1 MHGLEQHA
9 VGIAVHDAFDR
20 AMGAVADGIGHL
32 LGTDVEL
39 GRIGNELARDRIV
52 WIGRIDEAGDVAGQR
67 QRIARGDRFDPGA
80 AFGRNKSSGDQIVG
94 TAQRLAGW
102 AHGEVLR
109 HDDGVP
115 CGNDGARCLA

>member
-1 MHGLEQHA
+1 MHDTL
-9 VGIAVHDAFDR
+9 DR
-20 AMGAVADGIGHL
+20 TVVAVADRIGHL
-32 LGTDVEL
+32 AGADLKLSG
-39 GRIGNELARDRIV
+39 IGNELARDRVV

-80 AFGRNKSSGDQIVG
+80 AFGRNKSGRDQIVG
-94 TAQRLAGW
+94 AAQRLAGW